1 MISVLVVTY
10 NETLHLERCLES
22 LRQLSDDIHIVD
34 SFSSD
39 DTRDIAHK
47 HGAHFVQHPW
57 INYATQ
63 FQWGLDHCPLQY
75 DWVLKMDADEYLEP
89 ALVSEIHQRL
99 PDLPEDVTGIYL
111 KRKVFFKGRWIRHG
125 GFYPHILLR
134 IWRRGAGSIE
144 QRWMDEHPVLS
155 HGRALLFREHLV
167 DENLHDIHWWID
179 KHNRY
184 AIREMVDLLNLK
196 YHFLDSDER
205 LLGGGAA
212 DKRLSGEAAPG
223 AAPAAAT
230 QARRKR
236 WLKERV
242 YAVTPSGLR
251 AGMYFFYRYFLR
263 AGFLDG
269 YPGFIF
275 HFMQGFW
282 YRLLVDVNVAEV
294 ERKTKE
300 DRSKDHIRAVLRKEY
315 QVDL

>member
-1 MISVLVVTY
+1 MISVLLVTY
-10 NETLHLERCLES
+10 NETLHLERCLRS
-22 LRQLSDDIHIVD
+22 LCPLSDDIHIVD
-34 SFSSD
+34 SYSKD
-39 DTRDIAHK
+39 DTRDIALK
-47 HGAHFVQHPW
+47 YGARVVQHPW
-57 INYATQ
+57 VNYATQ
-63 FQWGLDHCPLQY
+63 FQWGLDHCPLKY
-75 DWVLKMDADEYLEP
+75 DWVLKMDADEYLEA
-89 ALVSEIHQRL
+89 ALADEIHERL
-99 PDLPEDVTGIYL
+99 AGLPEDVTGIYL

-134 IWRRGAGSIE
+134 IWRRGVGSIE

-205 LLGGGAA
+205 LLAGAP
-212 DKRLSGEAAPG
+212 DAAPS
-223 AAPAAAT
+223 AA

-236 WLKERV
+236 WMKERV
-242 YAVTPSGLR
+242 YAATPSGLR
-251 AGMYFFYRYFLR
+251 AALYFGYRYIVR
-263 AGFLDG
+263 GGFLDG